1 MKINIPNSVKFIL
14 EKLNNAGFSAFIVGG
29 CVRDALLGLTPDDW
43 DVCTSAEPHEIKK
56 IFPKTI
62 DTGIKHGTVTVI
74 ANGETIE
81 VTTFRKDGDY
91 KDNRHPETVA
101 FTPSLEEDLSR
112 RDFTVNAMAYNE
124 KTGLVDL
131 FGGIN
136 DLDKKIIKCVGDPE
150 IRFTEDALRILRA
163 VRFSAQKGFVIEEN
177 TLLAIKNL
185 CALVNNLSVERIIS
199 EITKILVSDNP
210 DKIKLLYETGVLEHI
225 MPEMCR
231 CFETQQNIKWHIY
244 DVGMHSLVAT
254 SHVFPKPYLRFAALM
269 HDWGKPKSRGLNPD
283 GSDHF
288 RNHAKESVVLAE
300 EFLTKYKFSNLDKDR
315 ILRLIKHHDRE
326 IIPEKKCV
334 RRALNIVGEDIFL
347 DLLDLKRADCKA
359 QNFTL
364 TAPRMKTYE
373 EIEALYYKIKED
385 GEAFSLKDLAV
396 NGNDLMK
403 LGFKGK
409 EIGEILNALLS
420 HVLDFPC
427 NNNKEFLIGFAT
439 KQRKN

>member
-1 MKINIPNSVKFIL
+1 LKIDIPASVQFIL
-14 EKLNNAGFSAFIVGG
+14 EKLNNAGFLAFVVGG
-29 CVRDALLGLTPDDW
+29 CVRDSLLGIVPDDW
-43 DVCTSAEPHEIKK
+43 DVCTSAEPHEIKA
-56 IFPKTI
+56 IFCKTI

-112 RDFTVNAMAYNE
+112 RDFTVNAMAYNDS
-124 KTGLVDL
+124 TGLVDL
-131 FGGIN
+131 FGGAK
-136 DLDKKIIKCVGDPE
+136 DLNKKIIKCVGDPE
-150 IRFTEDALRILRA
+150 TRFTEDALRILRA
-163 VRFSAQKGFVIEEN
+163 VRFSAQKGFEIEEN
-177 TLLAIKNL
+177 TLCAIRKL
-185 CALVNNLSVERIIS
+185 GALVKNLSVERIIS
-199 EITKILVSDNP
+199 EITKILVSDNA

-225 MPEMCR
+225 MPEMCS
-231 CFETQQNIKWHIY
+231 CFETEQNIKWHIY
-244 DVGMHSLVAT
+244 DVGTHSLVAT
-254 SHVFPKPYLRFAALM
+254 SFVSPKPYLRFAALM
-269 HDWGKPKSRGLNPD
+269 HDWGKPLCRGMNPD

-326 IIPEKKCV
+326 IIPEKKYV

-347 DLLDLKRADCKA
+347 DLLDLKRADCRA
-359 QNFTL
+359 QNFEL
-364 TAPRMKTYE
+364 TMPRLKIYD
-373 EIEALYYKIKED
+373 EIEKLYFEIKED
-385 GEAFSLKDLAV
+385 GEAFSIKDLAV
-396 NGNDLMK
+396 NGKDLLE

-409 EIGEILNALLS
+409 EIGEILNILLN
-420 HVLDFPC
+420 HVLDSPC
-427 NNNKEFLIGFAT
+427 DNNKEFLINFAT